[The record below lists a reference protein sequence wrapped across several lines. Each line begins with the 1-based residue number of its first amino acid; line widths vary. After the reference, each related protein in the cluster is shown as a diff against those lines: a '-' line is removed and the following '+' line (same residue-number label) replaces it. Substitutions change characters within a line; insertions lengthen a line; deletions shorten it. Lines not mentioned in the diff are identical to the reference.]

1 MGIVGFRAGFTG
13 GLFFFVQGLA
23 ASGMKPSAACTALSI
38 YNTVLVGCLTSY
50 DIYAI
55 KAISCNQVYLYCFS
69 LLHTTFGVAIPGILK
84 PKPEI
89 QACCYRRAF
98 IDYTSFNSLVSQ
110 YYG

>member
-50 DIYAI
+50 DIYMQLKQFPVI
-55 KAISCNQVYLYCFS
+55 KCICIASVFYIRLS
-69 LLHTTFGVAIPGILK
+69 
-84 PKPEI
+84 
-89 QACCYRRAF
+89 
-98 IDYTSFNSLVSQ
+98 VSQ
-110 YYG
+110 FLAS